1 MTRQRRRLAIIC
13 VAVTAAVVLSACS
26 SSGSKND
33 GPKHASGP
41 VTLTLLE
48 YQKIRADAV
57 AALLPKFET
66 DMAAAGQK
74 IHVKLIRDILPDDQ
88 FRTKITQ
95 EYTGGNAPDVTDY
108 GATYIPGFA
117 GAGYLLD
124 LTPYL
129 SKWPD
134 WKAFYPQIVDQI
146 KQPDGK
152 IYSLPHEAN
161 TQNLFYRK
169 DVLQKLGISTAQPTS
184 WAELMQRLEDI
195 TAKTGQ
201 PAIVLPAGTSWG
213 DGTLNEGF
221 LNVMLG
227 SGSPLYDTKTNK
239 WIVKS
244 PGLTKSFSIYAD
256 LVKNKLLPVQ
266 ALLNPEPWQPTKYIA
281 FPKGTLPVAAQG
293 TWGWRYDWG
302 PSGSAPIPNLFQIVD
317 TWDYPSDSGEPYSV
331 SSVGFE
337 YEVTAKTKHPD
348 AAVELAEWL
357 SSASPMAAQL
367 VAVGAAAPRSG
378 IDNVAPYS
386 TQPTLLS
393 TEKQLATSLSFP
405 SRPGQAQISQAVGEA
420 TEDILTGKADGP
432 GAAASFA
439 KNATDLLTSDQVE
452 SQGS

>member
-1 MTRQRRRLAIIC
+1 MRQRRMLAILG
-13 VAVTAAVVLSACS
+13 VAVTTAGLLTACS
-26 SSGSKND
+26 SGGSKKND
-33 GPKHASGP
+33 SGP

-48 YQKIRADAV
+48 YQKLRADAV
-57 AALLPKFET
+57 AALLPKFEA

-74 IHVKLIRDILPDDQ
+74 IHVNLVRDILPDDQ
-88 FRTKITQ
+88 FKTKITQ

-129 SKWPD
+129 TKWAD
-134 WKAFYPQIVDQI
+134 WKSFYPQVVDQI

-169 DVLQKLGISTAQPTS
+169 DVLQKLGISTAQPAS
-184 WAELMQRLEDI
+184 WTELLQRLKDI

-201 PAIVLPAGTSWG
+201 PSIVLPAGTAWG
-213 DGTLNEGF
+213 DGSFGEGF

-227 SGSPLYDTKTNK
+227 SGSPLYNAKTNK
-239 WIVKS
+239 WVVSS
-244 PGLTKSFSIYAD
+244 PGLTKTFSTYAD
-256 LVKNKLLPVQ
+256 LVRNKLLPIQ

-302 PSGSAPIPNLFQIVD
+302 PSGATPIPNLFQKVE
-317 TWDYPSDSGEPYSV
+317 TWNYPASDGQPYAV

-348 AAVELAEWL
+348 AAVRLAQWL
-357 SSASPMAAQL
+357 SSGSAMASQL

-378 IDNVAPYS
+378 LDAVAPYS
-386 TQPTLLS
+386 TQPSLLN
-393 TEKQLATSLSFP
+393 TEKQLATSRSFP
-405 SRPGQAQISQAVGEA
+405 ARPGQDQIAQAVGQA
-420 TEDILTGKADGP
+420 TEDILTGKSDGP
-432 GAAASFA
+432 GAAAAFA
-439 KNATDLLTSDQVE
+439 KNATGLLGSDQVE
-452 SQGS
+452 TQGR